1 MQTLLQDVRYAFRQL
16 RKSPGFTITA
26 VLTLAIGIGA
36 NTASFSITDAVV
48 LRPLAVPELDHVMVV
63 SETQNHGDAQQVAL
77 ANFEDWKRQSHSFE
91 ELAVL
96 KPVNMSLTG
105 SGDATHVQAEL
116 ASPSFFTVLRTSAF
130 LGRVF
135 EQGETQPGR
144 DRVAVLSYALWKSHF
159 GADAKVLGK
168 KIELD
173 QHPYI
178 IVGVMPGKTQYP
190 SVADVFLPFAPSP
203 AQLDD
208 RSSRDYLVV
217 GRLRQGVPRS
227 DAQAELNLIAGHLAE
242 TYPATDRNWSVK
254 VETLLAGING
264 DRVPLFFSMI
274 QGATFFVLLVVC
286 ANVGNLQFARGIAR
300 RPELAMR
307 TALGAGRGRLLRQLL
322 TENLLLGLIGGV
334 GGLVVAVAYMRV
346 LEAAMPERLARFLA
360 GWSNIRLD
368 GRALGLSLALA
379 IAAGV
384 LSGFA
389 PSLEALR
396 VNLVDQLK
404 SGSRAVAGS
413 GPSRRLRNI
422 LAAAQISLAIALV
435 IGASLMGK
443 GILAMLHL
451 ADRYRPA
458 QTLTF
463 NVHLPAAR
471 YDTPEKLASWF
482 RHSLESLRALP
493 GVENAE
499 ATTALPYSDN
509 AWLDE
514 LQIEDRPSVP
524 GETANALRLTVSDG
538 YFNAFHIR
546 LVSGAASGRLL
557 SASDDLRSQPVT
569 VVSRKFASRYF
580 PGANPLGHRIRM
592 GSGVD
597 QTPWLTIVGV
607 VEEASYEMLDRSRP
621 AAVYLDAAQ
630 LPPSGMTYSIATN
643 GDPLAVAPAVR
654 KALAGLDA
662 TLPLDELMTYDQSI
676 RENLAGQFYVAALIG
691 SDALIALLLAAIG
704 IFGVMA
710 NLVGERTREI
720 GVRLALGARREDVLR
735 MVLRRAA
742 WLTGVGVCAGLLL
755 ALGLARMVASLL
767 YQVRPDDPWVFG
779 SITAAI
785 TGIALLASWL
795 PARRAAQID
804 PMVALR
810 DE

>member
-1 MQTLLQDVRYAFRQL
+1 
-16 RKSPGFTITA
+16 
-26 VLTLAIGIGA
+26 
-36 NTASFSITDAVV
+36 
-48 LRPLAVPELDHVMVV
+48 
-63 SETQNHGDAQQVAL
+63 
-77 ANFEDWKRQSHSFE
+77 
-91 ELAVL
+91 
-96 KPVNMSLTG
+96 
-105 SGDATHVQAEL
+105 
-116 ASPSFFTVLRTSAF
+116 
-130 LGRVF
+130 
-135 EQGETQPGR
+135 
-144 DRVAVLSYALWKSHF
+144 
-159 GADAKVLGK
+159 
-168 KIELD
+168 
-173 QHPYI
+173 
-178 IVGVMPGKTQYP
+178 
-190 SVADVFLPFAPSP
+190 
-203 AQLDD
+203 
-208 RSSRDYLVV
+208 
-217 GRLRQGVPRS
+217 
-227 DAQAELNLIAGHLAE
+227 
-242 TYPATDRNWSVK
+242 
-254 VETLLAGING
+254 
-264 DRVPLFFSMI
+264 
-274 QGATFFVLLVVC
+274 
-286 ANVGNLQFARGIAR
+286 
-300 RPELAMR
+300 
-307 TALGAGRGRLLRQLL
+307 
-322 TENLLLGLIGGV
+322 
-334 GGLVVAVAYMRV
+334 
-346 LEAAMPERLARFLA
+346 MPERLARYLA
-360 GWSNIRLD
+360 GWSNISLD

-404 SGSRAVAGS
+404 SGSRAVVGS
-413 GPSRRLRNI
+413 GRSRKLRNI
-422 LAAAQISLAIALV
+422 LAAAQISLAVALV

-471 YDTPEKLASWF
+471 YDTPEKLASWY
-482 RHSLESLRALP
+482 RQSLQSLRALP

-524 GETANALRLTVSDG
+524 GETANALRLTVSNG
-538 YFNAFHIR
+538 YFNAFQIR

-592 GSGVD
+592 GSGAE

-607 VEEASYEMLDRSRP
+607 VEEASYDLFDRSRP

-630 LPPSGMTYSIATN
+630 LPPSGMAYSILTN

-662 TLPLDELMTYDQSI
+662 TLPLDELKTYDQSN
-676 RENLAGQFYVAALIG
+676 REKLAGIFYLAGLLG
-691 SDALIALLLAAIG
+691 SDGLIALLLAAIG

-742 WLTGVGVCAGLLL
+742 WLTGAGVCAGLLL
-755 ALGLARMVASLL
+755 ALGLARTMANLL

-785 TGIALLASWL
+785 AGIALLASWI
-795 PARRAAQID
+795 PARRAAHID
-804 PMVALR
+804 PMAALR